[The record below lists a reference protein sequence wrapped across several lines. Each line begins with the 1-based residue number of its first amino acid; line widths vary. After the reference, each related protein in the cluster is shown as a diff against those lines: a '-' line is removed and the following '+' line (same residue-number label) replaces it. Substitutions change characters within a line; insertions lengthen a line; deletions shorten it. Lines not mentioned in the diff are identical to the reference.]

1 MNDLVSV
8 LDVDAGLAE
17 LVPQNRRA
25 EARRATAAA
34 TLALAAGPWQEARNP
49 ERARGGYG
57 LLLIEGVMIRRVGI
71 DGRYGAELLGPGDL
85 LRPWQREGTAIGV
98 EWSWR
103 ALTQTRLAVLDA
115 RWAARAAPWPQLGSE
130 LAGRALAR
138 SVRSVIAMSI
148 TQQPRLEQRLWMLF
162 WELADRYGRVHADGV
177 HLDLPL
183 THEVLSHL
191 AGARRPSVSGAL
203 TRLASTGRLRRS
215 GRHWVLQ
222 GEPPAL
228 QEPAA

>member
-17 LVPQNRRA
+17 LVPQDRRT

-34 TLALAAGPWQEARNP
+34 TLGIAAGPWREAKHP
-49 ERARGGYG
+49 DRARGGFG
-57 LLLIEGVMIRRVGI
+57 LLLVEGAMIRRVGI

-85 LRPWQREGTAIGV
+85 LRPWQREGNVLGI

-103 ALTQTRLAVLDA
+103 ALTHARLAVLDS
-115 RWAARAAPWPQLGSE
+115 RWAARAAPWPQLGAE

-138 SVRSVIAMSI
+138 SVRSAVAMAI
-148 TQQPRLEQRLWMLF
+148 TQQPKLEERLWMLF

-203 TRLASTGRLRRS
+203 TRLASTGRLRRV
-215 GRHWVLQ
+215 GRAWVLQ
-222 GEPPAL
+222 GEPPVV
-228 QEPAA
+228 ENSAA